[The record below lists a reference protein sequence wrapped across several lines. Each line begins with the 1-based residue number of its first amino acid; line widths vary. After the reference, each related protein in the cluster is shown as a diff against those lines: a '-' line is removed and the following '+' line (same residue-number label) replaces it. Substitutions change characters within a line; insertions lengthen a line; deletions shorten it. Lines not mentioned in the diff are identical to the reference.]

1 MNMKLDEEFG
11 IGIGIEIDLMGK
23 WRWRGRL
30 ERGRTYADNGEE
42 HKGQEDPGKGV
53 HFLFLFRAAKAR
65 SPAGWL
71 SGW

>member
-1 MNMKLDEEFG
+1 MNMKLDEEF
-11 IGIGIEIDLMGK
+11 GIGIEIDLMGK

-53 HFLFLFRAAKAR
+53 HFFCFLKSCQSALAR
-65 SPAGWL
+65 WL
-71 SGW
+71 AI